1 MKISKYLWAIIISSV
16 LAGTLG
22 AFIKL
27 IGDNM
32 NGFSITFFRMVIA
45 AVAMGAYLVFVRK
58 QSLKFSKNEFK
69 HFVTLG
75 VLLTLAFTLYATAI
89 LLAPIPNVALLQTD
103 YVIFTA
109 IFAYLFLKE
118 KIMFNQILAIPI
130 AIFGV
135 WLMNPFVG
143 SFSLGNLIALIQ
155 GMAFAGFLVYMR
167 KESKHSQNLLAIFW
181 AFITSAVLLLPL
193 SIYFGFGNLAASINY
208 LLIIGIVGTALT
220 YSLLYYGLEKVQTEQ
235 SAFVTLFV
243 FTLASIGFAYLLVG
257 EVIAQNILLGG
268 SLLFGSALLALW
280 KYDLR
285 SALS

>member
-1 MKISKYLWAIIISSV
+1 MKYSRYVLAIVVSSI

-32 NGFSITFFRMVIA
+32 NGFSITFFRILIA
-45 AVAMGAYLVFVRK
+45 AIALGLYIVFVRK
-58 QSLKFSKNEFK
+58 ESLKLSKVEIK
-69 HFVTLG
+69 HILTLG
-75 VLLTLAFTLYATAI
+75 FLLTLAFTLYSLAI
-89 LLAPIPNVALLQTD
+89 LLAPISNVALLQTD

-118 KIMFNQILAIPI
+118 KIMFNQVLAIPI
-130 AIFGV
+130 AIFGI

-143 SFSLGNLIALIQ
+143 SFSLGNLVALLH
-155 GMAFAGFLVYMR
+155 GAAFAGVLVYMR
-167 KESKHSQNLLAIFW
+167 KESKHLHSLLTIFW
-181 AFITSAVLLLPL
+181 AFVTSVILLLP
-193 SIYFGFGNLAASINY
+193 ITTYFGFGDVMSSINY
-208 LLIIGIVGTALT
+208 LLMIGIFGTAIT

-235 SAFVTLFV
+235 SAFITLFV
-243 FTLASIGFAYLLVG
+243 FTLSSIGFAYLIVG
-257 EVIAQNILLGG
+257 EIITQNILLGG

-285 SALS
+285 NVLS